1 MKYIYRMDDQYKTLE
16 TIFDIVKEDSQPET
30 YKCRPREIIL
40 REYQSW
46 TVIEAHLK
54 LLEKEGL
61 VTIKQEDTVVV
72 FITTAGVEYMKAAR
86 KFQF

>member
-1 MKYIYRMDDQYKTLE
+1 MDDHYKILQ
-16 TIFDIVKEDSQPET
+16 TIFDIVKDDAQPET

-46 TVIEAHLK
+46 TVIETHLK
-54 LLEKEGL
+54 ILEKEGL
-61 VTIKQEDTVVV
+61 VTIKQEDTVVI
-72 FITTAGVEYMKAAR
+72 FITAAGIEFMKAAR